1 METLINSAPLILQ
14 GLFITLAVSALVLVI
29 GTLIGILGGLSLL
42 YGARPLRWL
51 ARIYVDTL
59 RGIPLLVLIFA
70 LFYGLPLVG
79 VRVSAITAGVM
90 ALSIFCGA
98 HVSEVIRGGI
108 NSIPQGQT
116 DAANALG
123 LTFAQRLRY
132 VIFPQALRRI
142 LPPWVNTA
150 AEMVK
155 ASSLVSLVS
164 VVDLML
170 AIQQIAGR
178 TRETLL
184 LYAVAALLYFAIN
197 YSISRFGRRLEK
209 RFTYA

>member
-1 METLINSAPLILQ
+1 METLINSGPLILK
-14 GLFITLAVSALVLVI
+14 GLLITLEVSALVLVI
-29 GTLIGILGGLSLL
+29 GTGIGIVGGLLLL
-42 YGARPLRWL
+42 YGARPLRVL

-98 HVSEVIRGGI
+98 HVSEVIRGGV

-184 LYAVAALLYFAIN
+184 LYAVAAVLYFAIN
-197 YSISRFGRRLEK
+197 YTISRFGRRLEK

>member
-1 METLINSAPLILQ
+1 MQTLVNSVPLILQ
-14 GLFITLAVSALVLVI
+14 GLLVTLQVSGAVLLFGTVI
-29 GTLIGILGGLSLL
+29 GVIGGLCLL
-42 YGARPLRWL
+42 YGARPLRWV

-79 VRVSAITAGVM
+79 LRVSAIAAGVI

-98 HVSEVIRGGI
+98 HVSELIRGGVK
-108 NSIPQGQT
+108 SIPQGQT

-123 LTFAQRLRY
+123 LSFAQRLRH

-164 VVDLML
+164 VVDLLL

-184 LYAVAALLYFAIN
+184 LYTVAALLYFAIN
-197 YSISRFGRRLEK
+197 YTISRFGRRLEK
-209 RFTYA
+209 QFTYT

>member
-1 METLINSAPLILQ
+1 MQTLINSGPLILQ
-14 GLFITLAVSALVLVI
+14 GLLITLQVSVLVLII
-29 GTLIGILGGLSLL
+29 GTLIGSVGGLMLL
-42 YGARPLRWL
+42 YGARPLRII
-51 ARIYVDTL
+51 ARVYVDTL

-79 VRVSAITAGVM
+79 VRVSAIIAGVI

-98 HVSEVIRGGI
+98 HVSEVIRGGV
-108 NSIPQGQT
+108 NSIPMGQT

-123 LTFAQRLRY
+123 LTFVQRLRH

-184 LYAVAALLYFAIN
+184 LYGVAALLYFIIN
-197 YSISRFGRRLEK
+197 YTISRFGRRLEK
-209 RFTYA
+209 HFTYA

>member
-1 METLINSAPLILQ
+1 METLINSGPLILR
-14 GLFITLAVSALVLVI
+14 GLLITLEVSALVLVI

-42 YGARPLRWL
+42 YGAQPLRWL
-51 ARIYVDTL
+51 ARLYVDTL
-59 RGIPLLVLIFA
+59 RGIPLLVLIFS

-79 VRVSAITAGVM
+79 VRVNAITAGVM

-98 HVSEVIRGGI
+98 HVSEVIRGGV

-197 YSISRFGRRLEK
+197 YTISRFGRRLEK

>member
-1 METLINSAPLILQ
+1 MQTLITSGPLILR
-14 GLFITLAVSALVLVI
+14 GLLVTLQVSVMVLVI
-29 GTLIGILGGLSLL
+29 GTFLGTFIGLALV
-42 YGARPLRWL
+42 YGVKPLRWA

-70 LFYGLPLVG
+70 LFYGLPVLG
-79 VRVSAITAGVM
+79 VRVSAITAGVI
-90 ALSIFCGA
+90 ALSIFCAA
-98 HVSEVIRGGI
+98 HVAELLRGGV
-108 NSIPQGQT
+108 NSIPSGQT

-123 LTFAQRLRY
+123 LTFIQRLRY
-132 VIFPQALRRI
+132 VILPQALRRI

-150 AEMVK
+150 VEMVK

-178 TRETLL
+178 TRETLM
-184 LYAVAALLYFAIN
+184 LYAVAALLYFSIN
-197 YSISRFGRRLEK
+197 YTISLLGRRLEK
-209 RFTYA
+209 RFSYS

>member
-1 METLINSAPLILQ
+1 METLINSGPLILR
-14 GLFITLAVSALVLVI
+14 GLLITLEVSALVLVI
-29 GTLIGILGGLSLL
+29 GTAIGIVGGLLLL
-42 YGARPLRWL
+42 YGARPLRVL

-98 HVSEVIRGGI
+98 HVSEVIRGGV

-184 LYAVAALLYFAIN
+184 LYAVAAVLYFAIN
-197 YSISRFGRRLEK
+197 YTISRFGRRLEK

>member
-1 METLINSAPLILQ
+1 MQTIINSGPLILR
-14 GLFITLAVSALVLVI
+14 GLLVTLEVSALVLFI
-29 GTLIGILGGLSLL
+29 GTIIGIGGGLALL
-42 YGARPLRWL
+42 YGAKPLRWL
-51 ARIYVDTL
+51 VRAYVDTL

-70 LFYGLPLVG
+70 LFYGMPVLGLQ
-79 VRVSAITAGVM
+79 VSALTAAVI

-98 HVSEVIRGGI
+98 HVSEIVRGGAM
-108 NSIPQGQT
+108 SISSGQT

-123 LTFAQRLRY
+123 LSFGQRLRY
-132 VIFPQALRRI
+132 VILPQALRRV

-164 VVDLML
+164 VVDLMMS
-170 AIQQIAGR
+170 IQQIAGR

-184 LYAVAALLYFAIN
+184 LYGVAALLYFLVN
-197 YSISRFGRRLEK
+197 FSISTLGRRLEK
-209 RFTYA
+209 RFAYS

>member
-123 LTFAQRLRY
+123 LTFALRLRY

>member
-1 METLINSAPLILQ
+1 METLINSGPLILR
-14 GLFITLAVSALVLVI
+14 GLLITLEVSILVLVI
-29 GTLIGILGGLSLL
+29 GTIIGILGGLMLL
-42 YGARPLRWL
+42 YGIRPLRWAVRL
-51 ARIYVDTL
+51 YVDTL

-70 LFYGLPLVG
+70 LFYGLPLIG
-79 VRVSAITAGVM
+79 FRVDALAAGVI

-98 HVSEVIRGGI
+98 HISEVIRGGV

-170 AIQQIAGR
+170 AVQQIAGR

-184 LYAVAALLYFAIN
+184 LYAVAAVLYFAIN
-197 YSISRFGRRLEK
+197 YTISRFGRRLEK
-209 RFTYA
+209 HFTYA

>member
-1 METLINSAPLILQ
+1 METLINSAPLILK
-14 GLFITLAVSALVLVI
+14 GLLVTLEVSILVLLI
-29 GTLIGILGGLSLL
+29 GTFIGTFIGLALL
-42 YGARPLRWL
+42 YGVKPLRWA
-51 ARIYVDTL
+51 ARLYVDTL

-70 LFYGLPLVG
+70 LFYGLPVLG
-79 VRVSAITAGVM
+79 LRVTAISAGII

-98 HVSEVIRGGI
+98 HVAEVLRGGV
-108 NSIPQGQT
+108 NSIPSGQT

-123 LTFAQRLRY
+123 LTFFQRLRY
-132 VIFPQALRRI
+132 VILPQALRRT

-150 AEMVK
+150 VEMVK

-164 VVDLML
+164 VIELML

-184 LYAVAALLYFAIN
+184 LYGVAALLYFSIN
-197 YSISRFGRRLEK
+197 YGISTLGRHLEK
-209 RFTYA
+209 RFAYA

>member
-1 METLINSAPLILQ
+1 MQTIINSGPLILQ
-14 GLFITLAVSALVLVI
+14 GLLVTLQVSVLVLAF
-29 GTLIGILGGLSLL
+29 GTVIGILVGLSLL
-42 YGARPLRWL
+42 YGARPLRWA

-70 LFYGLPLVG
+70 LFYGLPVLG
-79 VRVSAITAGVM
+79 LRVSALVAGVI

-98 HVSEVIRGGI
+98 HVSEVIRGGV
-108 NSIPQGQT
+108 NSIPAGQT

-123 LTFAQRLRY
+123 LSFAQRLRY

-197 YSISRFGRRLEK
+197 YTISAFGRRLEK
-209 RFTYA
+209 RFTYT

>member
-1 METLINSAPLILQ
+1 METLINSGPLILR
-14 GLFITLAVSALVLVI
+14 GLLITLEVSVLVLVI
-29 GTLIGILGGLSLL
+29 GTGIGIVGGLSLL
-42 YGARPLRWL
+42 YGARPLRVL
-51 ARIYVDTL
+51 ARVYVDTL

-79 VRVSAITAGVM
+79 VRVSAISAGVM

-98 HVSEVIRGGI
+98 HVSEVIRGGV

-123 LTFAQRLRY
+123 LTFAQQLRY

-150 AEMVK
+150 TEMVK

-184 LYAVAALLYFAIN
+184 LYAVAAVLYFAIN
-197 YSISRFGRRLEK
+197 YTISRFGRRLEK